1 MRQENREKE
10 GRRGLS
16 LEGAPE
22 EAGADREQGEPSFE
36 EREAMQL
43 ENIVRSG
50 AVITRRGDLCIH
62 TVTVIGQIEG
72 HYQLGD
78 GQKSTLIA
86 PDWSK
91 KKFVVMNEIDKY
103 LSKHNSM
110 QGILYK

>member
-22 EAGADREQGEPSFE
+22 EAGADREQGQGEPSFE

-50 AVITRRGDLCIH
+50 AVITRRGDLCLFP
-62 TVTVIGQIEG
+62 
-72 HYQLGD
+72 LGYPL
-78 GQKSTLIA
+78 GNVL
-86 PDWSK
+86 
-91 KKFVVMNEIDKY
+91 V
-103 LSKHNSM
+103 
-110 QGILYK
+110 